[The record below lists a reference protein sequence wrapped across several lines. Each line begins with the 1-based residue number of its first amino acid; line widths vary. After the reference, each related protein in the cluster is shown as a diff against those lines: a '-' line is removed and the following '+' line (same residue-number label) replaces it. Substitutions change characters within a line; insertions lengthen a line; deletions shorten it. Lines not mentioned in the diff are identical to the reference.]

1 MARKLEIPNF
11 KSEAQEAAWW
21 DSHQDLIAELFR
33 AAKASG
39 RLQRLSASDLLPEA
53 GVSKTVSIRL
63 PSADLALARSLASK
77 KGMRYQTLIKSLLHE
92 ALEREKAAS

>member
-1 MARKLEIPNF
+1 MARNLEIPKF

-21 DSHQDLIAELFR
+21 DSHQDLIAEIFR

-39 RLQRLSASDLLPEA
+39 RLQRLSVSGLLPE
-53 GVSKTVSIRL
+53 GSVSKTVSIRL
-63 PSADLALARSLASK
+63 PSADLSLARNLAAK
-77 KGMRYQTLIKSLLHE
+77 KGMRYQTLIKALLHE

>member
-1 MARKLEIPNF
+1 MARKLEIPKF

-39 RLQRLSASDLLPEA
+39 SLKRLSASGLLPEA
-53 GVSKTVSIRL
+53 TVSKAVTIRL
-63 PSADLALARSLASK
+63 PSADLDLARNLASK
-77 KGMRYQTLIKSLLHE
+77 KGLRYQTLIKALLHE
-92 ALEREKAAS
+92 ALQREKAAS